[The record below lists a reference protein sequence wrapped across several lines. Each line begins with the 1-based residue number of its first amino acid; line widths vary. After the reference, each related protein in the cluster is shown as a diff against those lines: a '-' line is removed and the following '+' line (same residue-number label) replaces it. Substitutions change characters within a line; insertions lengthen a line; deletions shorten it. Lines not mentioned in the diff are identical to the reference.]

1 MIGTEISH
9 YKIVKK
15 LGQGGMGH
23 VYLAED
29 TMLGR
34 KAALKLLAPEFSRD
48 ATIKERFKREAQAVA
63 ALNHKNIV
71 TIYEFGD
78 FENNPYIVME
88 YVNGESL
95 RDRQRRRRLS
105 LEEVVTISTQICEGL
120 SKSHKTGI
128 IHRDLKPENILFD
141 QDGEVKILDFGLAK
155 FRNHEN
161 ITQKSTRVGTINY
174 MSPEQLQGNEVDA
187 QSDIFSLGI
196 MLYELFTGSMPF
208 KGDYEASIIYSILHE
223 QPKPVTEI
231 NAALPPA
238 VQNII
243 NKALAKDKK
252 DRFTSVDELLR
263 ELNQLISHPEKV
275 TPFPLET
282 ADSSGSVE
290 ELLEH
295 RQNID
300 RLIESKY
307 KRPILILFSDIIDS
321 TQYFEKRG
329 DIEGRAMVSRHHRQM
344 FPMIKKYKGLIIK
357 TMGDAIMASFTD
369 VSNGCQC
376 AIEMQQ
382 ELMQSNQSLPPED
395 RISIRIALHYGKAVI
410 EKDDVFGDAV
420 NVASRVEK
428 YTDGDQ
434 IMISQAVFDVIQSN
448 PDFTVHN
455 VGSVAMKGKSDKIAL
470 YRLLW
475 YEEEIVTPIPDMDS
489 EIVEQATPTPSSA
502 SGAVTI
508 TSPYKMILPVQS
520 KSEALRSDLKNPYM
534 NRVMIQNIEEFYGRG
549 AEVEKI
555 YSRIG
560 SSRPQSISIVGER
573 RIGKSS
579 LLNYIYHPANRLK
592 YLKRPD
598 EYVFIFIDFQE
609 KRGINIP
616 EFFSIIYEALFEEFH
631 GNLKLSVEPNY
642 EGFKKIISTFEDNG
656 LKLILLFDEFELITK
671 NTNFNSEFY
680 SFCRSI
686 ANNFNVA
693 YIVSSGR
700 NLQTLCHSR
709 EISDSPFFNIFSNLT
724 VSQFTRTEAI
734 SLIKGPAEKM
744 NYNLQPYA
752 DFILDIAGFYPFFIQ
767 IGCAALFEHIKNGE
781 AIQKTII
788 EAVKEDFIDEAKVH
802 FQQIWES
809 ANVDEREVILALCS
823 GKKILPSQEYIVKTL
838 EKEGYVKPGKKRAEV
853 FSSLFKEYILNR
865 YQAGSKSRS
874 FLWPF
879 SGSTSRTAG

>member
-1 MIGTEISH
+1 
-9 YKIVKK
+9 
-15 LGQGGMGH
+15 
-23 VYLAED
+23 
-29 TMLGR
+29 
-34 KAALKLLAPEFSRD
+34 
-48 ATIKERFKREAQAVA
+48 
-63 ALNHKNIV
+63 
-71 TIYEFGD
+71 
-78 FENNPYIVME
+78 
-88 YVNGESL
+88 
-95 RDRQRRRRLS
+95 
-105 LEEVVTISTQICEGL
+105 
-120 SKSHKTGI
+120 
-128 IHRDLKPENILFD
+128 
-141 QDGEVKILDFGLAK
+141 
-155 FRNHEN
+155 
-161 ITQKSTRVGTINY
+161 
-174 MSPEQLQGNEVDA
+174 
-187 QSDIFSLGI
+187 
-196 MLYELFTGSMPF
+196 
-208 KGDYEASIIYSILHE
+208 
-223 QPKPVTEI
+223 
-231 NAALPPA
+231 
-238 VQNII
+238 
-243 NKALAKDKK
+243 
-252 DRFTSVDELLR
+252 
-263 ELNQLISHPEKV
+263 
-275 TPFPLET
+275 
-282 ADSSGSVE
+282 
-290 ELLEH
+290 
-295 RQNID
+295 
-300 RLIESKY
+300 
-307 KRPILILFSDIIDS
+307 
-321 TQYFEKRG
+321 
-329 DIEGRAMVSRHHRQM
+329 
-344 FPMIKKYKGLIIK
+344 
-357 TMGDAIMASFTD
+357 
-369 VSNGCQC
+369 
-376 AIEMQQ
+376 
-382 ELMQSNQSLPPED
+382 
-395 RISIRIALHYGKAVI
+395 
-410 EKDDVFGDAV
+410 
-420 NVASRVEK
+420 
-428 YTDGDQ
+428 
-434 IMISQAVFDVIQSN
+434 MISQAVFDVIQSN

-744 NYNLQPYA
+744 NYNLQH
-752 DFILDIAGFYPFFIQ
+752 L
-767 IGCAALFEHIKNGE
+767 KN
-781 AIQKTII
+781 T
-788 EAVKEDFIDEAKVH
+788 
-802 FQQIWES
+802 S
-809 ANVDEREVILALCS
+809 
-823 GKKILPSQEYIVKTL
+823 
-838 EKEGYVKPGKKRAEV
+838 
-853 FSSLFKEYILNR
+853 
-865 YQAGSKSRS
+865 S
-874 FLWPF
+874 FLF
-879 SGSTSRTAG
+879 